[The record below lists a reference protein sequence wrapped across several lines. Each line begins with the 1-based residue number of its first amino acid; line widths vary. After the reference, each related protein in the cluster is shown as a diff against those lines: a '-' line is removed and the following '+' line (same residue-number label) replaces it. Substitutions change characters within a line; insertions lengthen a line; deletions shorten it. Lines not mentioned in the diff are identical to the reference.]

1 MKFDSTLVI
10 RDTDGEAVFDNAI
23 TRNPVPLA
31 EFLERNVRNAP
42 ACADVG
48 KMGALLGL
56 HHKLKTA
63 NGTVELAKDE
73 EAALKDILK
82 LFQNMPW
89 WVPMSLTY
97 LLWPDSLPEDQR
109 ATVAMWYAPKV
120 EGG

>member
-10 RDTDGEAVFDNAI
+10 RDTGGEAVFDNAI
-23 TRNPVPLA
+23 NRNHLPIA

-42 ACADVG
+42 AGTDVG

-97 LLWPDSLPEDQR
+97 LLWPESLPEDQR